1 MQLIPNNFFIPSK
14 YISFK
19 NIINIKFKNMYELA
33 LKNGKKIQ
41 IDQNDFAKQ
50 LNWSTAKLKCEEI
63 GEGWRLP
70 TISELEEI
78 FENKEQYNFAN
89 YGYWTYWS
97 IEELNEEESIAFSGV
112 EGNVITELKEAE
124 FYVRAVKNI

>member
-1 MQLIPNNFFIPSK
+1 
-14 YISFK
+14 
-19 NIINIKFKNMYELA
+19 MYELA

-41 IDQNDFAKQ
+41 IAQNDFTDQ

-97 IEELNEEESIAFSGV
+97 IEELNEEESISFSGV
-112 EGNVITELKEAE
+112 EGNITTHLKTTNN
-124 FYVRAVKNI
+124 YVRAVKNI

>member
-1 MQLIPNNFFIPSK
+1 
-14 YISFK
+14 
-19 NIINIKFKNMYELA
+19 MYELA

-78 FENKEQYNFAN
+78 FENKEDATMSHIFKSKLDKIPLSIFRDTNKVDNFN
-89 YGYWTYWS
+89 PYRW
-97 IEELNEEESIAFSGV
+97 F
-112 EGNVITELKEAE
+112 
-124 FYVRAVKNI
+124 

>member
-1 MQLIPNNFFIPSK
+1 
-14 YISFK
+14 
-19 NIINIKFKNMYELA
+19 MYELA

-41 IDQNDFAKQ
+41 IDQSDFAKQ

-70 TISELEEI
+70 TLSELEEI

-97 IEELNEEESIAFSGV
+97 IEELNEEESLSFSGV
-112 EGNVITELKEAE
+112 EGNITTHLKTSNN
-124 FYVRAVKNI
+124 YVRAVRNI

>member
-1 MQLIPNNFFIPSK
+1 
-14 YISFK
+14 
-19 NIINIKFKNMYELA
+19 MYELA

-41 IDQNDFAKQ
+41 INQNDFTDQ

-70 TISELEEI
+70 TISELREI
-78 FENKEQYNFAN
+78 YGNKEQYNFAN
-89 YGYWTYWS
+89 YGYWAYWS
-97 IEELNEEESIAFSGV
+97 IEEIDEEKSIAFSGV

>member
-19 NIINIKFKNMYELA
+19 NIINIKFKDMHELA
-33 LKNGKKIQ
+33 LKNGIKIQ
-41 IDQNDFAKQ
+41 ITQNDFTDQ

-70 TISELEEI
+70 SISELEGI

-97 IEELNEEESIAFSGV
+97 IEELNEEESLSFSGV
-112 EGNVITELKEAE
+112 EGNITTHLKTTNN
-124 FYVRAVKNI
+124 YVRAVKNI